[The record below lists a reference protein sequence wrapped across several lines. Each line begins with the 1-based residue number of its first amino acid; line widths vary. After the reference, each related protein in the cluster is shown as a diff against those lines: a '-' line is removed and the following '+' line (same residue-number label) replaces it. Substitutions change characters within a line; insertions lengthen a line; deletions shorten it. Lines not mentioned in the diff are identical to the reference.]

1 MGDDEDEDDMA
12 IVKSKYEQEYAKRF
26 IDYDD

>member
-1 MGDDEDEDDMA
+1 MGDEEDEDDMA

-26 IDYDD
+26 IDYE